1 MTDTDI
7 SNKKIALYPGSF
19 DPITNGHLDVLER
32 ASAMFDEVVIAVL
45 NHPAKKSFLD
55 IETRLE
61 LIRNATINMKN
72 VSVDYFNGLTV
83 EYARS
88 IGAKFLIR
96 GLRTITDF
104 EYEVQLCQTNQV
116 IAPDIDTVF
125 LSTKPEHNFISS
137 SIVRELS
144 SYKTDISK
152 FVPKCVVQYLH
163 KSMKQL
169 DDNKMLKGEL
179 NSIQLDMRKALK

>member
-1 MTDTDI
+1 MSKLACIFFNNIIDYMAKI
-7 SNKKIALYPGSF
+7 EVLKNKKIALYPGSF

-32 ASAMFDEVVIAVL
+32 ASAMFDKVVIAVS
-45 NHPAKKSFLD
+45 NNNNKKSFLD
-55 IETRLE
+55 INTRVE
-61 LIRNATINMKN
+61 LIKQAIANMKN
-72 VSVDYFNGLTV
+72 VSVDHFDCLTV
-83 EYARS
+83 EYARQ

-116 IAPDIDTVF
+116 MAPDIDTVF

-144 SYKTDISK
+144 NYKTDISK
-152 FVPKCVVQYLH
+152 FVPKNVVQYLQ
-163 KSMKQL
+163 K
-169 DDNKMLKGEL
+169 D
-179 NSIQLDMRKALK
+179 IRKVSK

>member
-1 MTDTDI
+1 MFI
-7 SNKKIALYPGSF
+7 MIEKALNSLKIALYPGSF

-32 ASAMFDEVVIAVL
+32 ARAMFDKVVIAVL
-45 NHPAKKSFLD
+45 NNPDKKSFLN
-55 IETRLE
+55 IQERVK
-61 LIRNATINMKN
+61 LIKEATKDMEN

-83 EYARS
+83 EYAKT

-137 SIVRELS
+137 SMVRELS
-144 SYKTDISK
+144 HHKTDISK
-152 FVPKCVVQYLH
+152 FVPKNVVQYLRNNI
-163 KSMKQL
+163 
-169 DDNKMLKGEL
+169 NK
-179 NSIQLDMRKALK
+179 

>member
-1 MTDTDI
+1 MSEKVI
-7 SNKKIALYPGSF
+7 SDKKVALYPGSF

-32 ASAMFDEVVIAVL
+32 ASKMFDEVVIAVL
-45 NHPAKKSFLD
+45 KHPEKNSFLPV
-55 IETRLE
+55 EKRVE
-61 LIRNATINMKN
+61 LIKEAIKTMEN
-72 VSVDYFNGLTV
+72 VSVASFDGLTV
-83 EYARS
+83 EFARS

-125 LSTKPEHNFISS
+125 LPTKPKHNFISS

-144 SYKTDISK
+144 NHKTDISK
-152 FVPKCVVQYLH
+152 FVPKNVVEYL
-163 KSMKQL
+163 Q
-169 DDNKMLKGEL
+169 DN
-179 NSIQLDMRKALK
+179 MRKAQ

>member
-1 MTDTDI
+1 MRDVCI
-7 SNKKIALYPGSF
+7 SNDKKIALYPGSF

-32 ASAMFDEVVIAVL
+32 ASAMFDKVVIAVL
-45 NHPAKKSFLD
+45 KHPDKKSFLTT
-55 IETRLE
+55 EQRVE
-61 LIRNATINMKN
+61 LIEQATKHMEN
-72 VSVDYFNGLTV
+72 VCVDSFNGLTV
-83 EYARS
+83 EYARR

-125 LSTKPEHNFISS
+125 LPTKPQHNFISS

-144 SYKTDISK
+144 NHKTDISK
-152 FVPKCVVQYLH
+152 FVPKNVVEYL
-163 KSMKQL
+163 Q
-169 DDNKMLKGEL
+169 DD
-179 NSIQLDMRKALK
+179 IRKVSK

>member
-1 MTDTDI
+1 MRDI
-7 SNKKIALYPGSF
+7 CESNKKIALYPGSF

-45 NHPAKKSFLD
+45 KHPEKKPFLTV
-55 IETRLE
+55 EQRVE
-61 LIRNATINMKN
+61 LIKDTVKNMKN
-72 VSVDYFNGLTV
+72 ISVDSFDGLTV
-83 EYARS
+83 EFARK

-125 LSTKPEHNFISS
+125 LPTKPQHNFISS

-144 SYKTDISK
+144 KHKTDISK
-152 FVPKCVVQYLH
+152 FVPKNVVEYLE
-163 KSMKQL
+163 S
-169 DDNKMLKGEL
+169 D
-179 NSIQLDMRKALK
+179 IRKVSK

>member
-1 MTDTDI
+1 MNVTDI
-7 SNKKIALYPGSF
+7 KNQKIALYPGSF

-32 ASAMFDEVVIAVL
+32 ASAMFDKVVIAVL
-45 NHPAKKSFLD
+45 NHPNKKSFLD
-55 IETRLE
+55 IKTRVE
-61 LIRNATINMKN
+61 LIKKATKDMKN

-83 EYARS
+83 EYARK

-125 LSTKPEHNFISS
+125 LSTRPEHNFISS
-137 SIVRELS
+137 SIVKELS
-144 SYKTDISK
+144 NYKTDISK
-152 FVPKCVVQYLH
+152 FVPNCVVQYL
-163 KSMKQL
+163 Q
-169 DDNKMLKGEL
+169 
-179 NSIQLDMRKALK
+179 QDMRKALK

>member
-1 MTDTDI
+1 MSEKII
-7 SNKKIALYPGSF
+7 SDKKIALYPGSF

-32 ASAMFDEVVIAVL
+32 ASKMFDEVVIAVL
-45 NHPAKKSFLD
+45 RHPEKKSFLTV
-55 IETRLE
+55 EKRVE
-61 LIRNATINMKN
+61 LIEEAIKDMKN
-72 VSVDYFNGLTV
+72 VSVASFDGLTV
-83 EYARS
+83 EFARN

-125 LSTKPEHNFISS
+125 LPTKPKHNFISS

-144 SYKTDISK
+144 NHKTDISK
-152 FVPKCVVQYLH
+152 FVPKNVVEYL
-163 KSMKQL
+163 Q
-169 DDNKMLKGEL
+169 DN
-179 NSIQLDMRKALK
+179 MRKAP

>member
-1 MTDTDI
+1 MMVNDAE
-7 SNKKIALYPGSF
+7 NKKIALYPGSF

-32 ASAMFDEVVIAVL
+32 ARVMFDEVVIAVL
-45 NHPAKKSFLD
+45 NNSHKKSFLD
-55 IETRLE
+55 VDVRLE
-61 LIRNATINMKN
+61 LIKQATAGMDN
-72 VSVDYFNGLTV
+72 VKADCFNGLTV
-83 EYARS
+83 EYARN

-137 SIVRELS
+137 GIVRELAN
-144 SYKTDISK
+144 YKTDISK
-152 FVPKCVVQYLH
+152 FVPKCVVQYLYNNVA
-163 KSMKQL
+163 KL
-169 DDNKMLKGEL
+169 DEYAV
-179 NSIQLDMRKALK
+179 SLDKTHN

>member
-1 MTDTDI
+1 MSEIVI
-7 SNKKIALYPGSF
+7 SDKKIALYPGSF

-32 ASAMFDEVVIAVL
+32 ASKMFDEVVIAVL
-45 NHPAKKSFLD
+45 RHPEKKSFLTV
-55 IETRLE
+55 EKRVE
-61 LIRNATINMKN
+61 LIKEATKDMEN
-72 VSVDYFNGLTV
+72 VSVASFDGLTV
-83 EYARS
+83 EFARS

-125 LSTKPEHNFISS
+125 LPTKPKHNFISS

-144 SYKTDISK
+144 NHKTDISK
-152 FVPKCVVQYLH
+152 FVPKNVVEYL
-163 KSMKQL
+163 Q
-169 DDNKMLKGEL
+169 DN
-179 NSIQLDMRKALK
+179 MRKAP